1 MYQRI
6 LVPVDG
12 SQTSELA
19 LREAVQLAGNQ
30 KAELRIVYVLEDIVP
45 IWDVELLNIN
55 EIRQAVRETGQ
66 RILKKAD
73 AAARAGGVKV
83 QTTLVEASPP
93 GARAASTIVEEAKA
107 WPADLIVIGTH
118 GRRGVDHL
126 LMGSV
131 AEGVARISPVPV
143 MLIRNK

>member
-1 MYQRI
+1 MYKRI

-19 LREAVQLAGNQ
+19 LREAVRFAGDQ
-30 KAELRIVYVLEDIVP
+30 KAELRIIYVVEEIVP
-45 IWDVELLNIN
+45 MWDVELLNLN

-66 RILKKAD
+66 RTLQQAD

-93 GARAASTIVEEAKA
+93 GTHAASMIVEQAKA
-107 WPADLIVIGTH
+107 WPADLIVMGTH

-143 MLIRNK
+143 LLIRSK

>member
-19 LREAVQLAGNQ
+19 LREAVRLASDQ
-30 KAELRIVYVLEDIVP
+30 KAELRIIYVLEDILP
-45 IWDVELLNIN
+45 LWEVELLNIN
-55 EIRQAVRETGQ
+55 EIRHAVRETGK
-66 RILKKAD
+66 RFLKKAD
-73 AAARAGGVKV
+73 VAARAGGVKV
-83 QTTLVEASPP
+83 QTALVEASPP
-93 GARAASTIVEEAKA
+93 GARAATMIVEEAKA

-131 AEGVARISPVPV
+131 AEGVVRISPAPV
-143 MLIRNK
+143 LLLRSK